1 MILELI
7 ERFSKEAAR
16 KNLDFLLIGGQAM
29 NHLGYQRFTL
39 DIDFMGQEASRA
51 VWESIMTQYGYSMSV
66 RTTAFDQYIHPAP
79 EWPQVDVMFVNGR
92 TWDKMRSETLEKSH
106 GRIVVRVPSP
116 RHMVAL
122 KLHAAN
128 SPQRS
133 EPEKDWLDIDVL
145 VRTHQLDLSD
155 PEFEKLILRYGGEKS
170 LQRLKSTHR

>member
-7 ERFSKEAAR
+7 ERLSKEAA
-16 KNLDFLLIGGQAM
+16 KENLDFLLIGGQAM

-39 DIDFMGQEASRA
+39 DIDFMGQEESRGA
-51 VWESIMTQYGYSMSV
+51 WESIMTQYGYSMSV
-66 RTTAFDQYIHPAP
+66 RTPAFDQYIHPEP
-79 EWPQVDVMFVNGR
+79 EWPQVDIMFVNER
-92 TWDKMRSETLEKSH
+92 TWEKIRRETQERTQ

-122 KLHAAN
+122 KLHSAN

-133 EPEKDWLDIDVL
+133 EPEKDWLDIDAL

-170 LQRLKSTHR
+170 LQRLKSTHG

>member
-7 ERFSKEAAR
+7 ER
-16 KNLDFLLIGGQAM
+16 
-29 NHLGYQRFTL
+29 L
-39 DIDFMGQEASRA
+39 DI
-51 VWESIMTQYGYSMSV
+51 
-66 RTTAFDQYIHPAP
+66 
-79 EWPQVDVMFVNGR
+79 MFVNQR
-92 TWDKMRSETLEKSH
+92 TWEKIRRETQERTQ